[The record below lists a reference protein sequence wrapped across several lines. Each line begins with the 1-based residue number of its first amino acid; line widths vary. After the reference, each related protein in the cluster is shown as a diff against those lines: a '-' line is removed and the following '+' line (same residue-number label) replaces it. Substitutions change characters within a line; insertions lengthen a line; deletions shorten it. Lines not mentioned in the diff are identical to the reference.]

1 MVRNLKK
8 VTIYISLLILII
20 LVSGCGD
27 SKEAEIKQNFNK
39 MLRVYPTKNLEDF
52 TIKKVFEMEN
62 LIKTIKEL
70 GLLDLK

>member
-1 MVRNLKK
+1 MHYLKK
-8 VTIYISLLILII
+8 VTIYISLLFLII
-20 LVSGCGD
+20 FIGCGD
-27 SKEAEIKQNFNK
+27 GKEAEIKQDFNK

-70 GLLDLK
+70 G

>member
-27 SKEAEIKQNFNK
+27 NKEAEIK
-39 MLRVYPTKNLEDF
+39 
-52 TIKKVFEMEN
+52 KV
-62 LIKTIKEL
+62 LIKR
-70 GLLDLK
+70 

>member
-1 MVRNLKK
+1 MHYLKK
-8 VTIYISLLILII
+8 VTIYISLLFLII
-20 LVSGCGD
+20 LVIGCGD
-27 SKEAEIKQNFNK
+27 GKEAEIKQDFNK

-70 GLLDLK
+70 G